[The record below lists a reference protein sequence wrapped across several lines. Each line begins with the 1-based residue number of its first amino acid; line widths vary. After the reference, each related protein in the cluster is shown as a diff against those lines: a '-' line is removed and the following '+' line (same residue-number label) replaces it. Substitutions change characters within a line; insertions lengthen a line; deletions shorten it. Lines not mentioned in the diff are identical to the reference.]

1 MAANASP
8 FYELYRRSSVG
19 RTLMDTLDELI
30 GERRIEPQLA
40 MKILSHFDR
49 SITEVLQDKVKARM
63 TFKGHLDTYRFCDE
77 VWTFLIK
84 DVTFKMDNTSVHAD
98 KVKIGLAPTPQAYQ
112 KQYVRQYHGLP
123 HPPTS
128 LTTIPMA
135 SASPSSATS
144 TSSTTAPHPRQALRS
159 RNLPPLPE
167 FTFPPSPGPEDSA
180 PTTPR
185 VQIKQQQKKEEG
197 DMAISDLS
205 KKAQWITFA
214 LSSGACA
221 AINGVFAKLT
231 TTELTTT
238 FATFLAGLINL
249 EKGEQAFEYAIRAIF
264 FALNLIFN
272 GIMWTLFTK
281 ALSRSPST
289 TQVAI
294 LNTSANFMITA
305 ILGLVIFSESLPPL
319 WFAGAALLVAGNVI
333 IGRREEKEISVA
345 GEDEHRTSEEGS
357 GTYSDAGE
365 GRALL
370 ADDIELETDGE
381 DTMPVKRR
389 DDEDILDLQMPPDEP
404 KRVG

>member
-1 MAANASP
+1 
-8 FYELYRRSSVG
+8 
-19 RTLMDTLDELI
+19 
-30 GERRIEPQLA
+30 
-40 MKILSHFDR
+40 
-49 SITEVLQDKVKARM
+49 
-63 TFKGHLDTYRFCDE
+63 
-77 VWTFLIK
+77 
-84 DVTFKMDNTSVHAD
+84 
-98 KVKIGLAPTPQAYQ
+98 
-112 KQYVRQYHGLP
+112 
-123 HPPTS
+123 
-128 LTTIPMA
+128 MA

-144 TSSTTAPHPRQALRS
+144 TSSTTAPHPRQSLRS

-180 PTTPR
+180 PSTPR
-185 VQIKQQQKKEEG
+185 VKRQKGKKEEEREE
-197 DMAISDLS
+197 MAISDLS

-333 IGRREEKEISVA
+333 IGRREEKEVSAA
-345 GEDEHRTSEEGS
+345 GEDAHRTSEEGS
-357 GTYSDAGE
+357 STYSDAGE
-365 GRALL
+365 YRALL
-370 ADDIELETDGE
+370 ADDIELETDEE

-389 DDEDILDLQMPPDEP
+389 DDDDILDLQMPPDESR
-404 KRVG
+404 KVE